1 MDAGS
6 SGFTVLRRFSGGN
19 RGPAGE
25 ERRRGRRK
33 VSVSGPSDAG
43 NGCPADCLYGMR
55 RVASKR
61 VFRNESEYMN
71 RFLNR
76 PIRVPAEYGGEELR
90 AMAGRDDKPGR
101 EPKGGRREPAA
112 DRSRMPQR
120 SSRAA
125 LVWLILF
132 LALASLLLFKNY
144 GPAKVREFSQSE
156 FETRLAEK
164 QIRSV

>member
-19 RGPAGE
+19 RGPARRGA
-25 ERRRGRRK
+25 RRGRRK

-90 AMAGRDDKPGR
+90 AMAGPG
-101 EPKGGRREPAA
+101 
-112 DRSRMPQR
+112 
-120 SSRAA
+120 
-125 LVWLILF
+125 
-132 LALASLLLFKNY
+132 
-144 GPAKVREFSQSE
+144 
-156 FETRLAEK
+156 
-164 QIRSV
+164 

>member
-125 LVWLILF
+125 LVWHADRRARTVRSCRAGF
-132 LALASLLLFKNY
+132 FRCAAAAGAHPPAS
-144 GPAKVREFSQSE
+144 PH
-156 FETRLAEK
+156 
-164 QIRSV
+164 